1 MEIISDTKDF
11 YISSPTAVAI
21 GKFDGVHIGHQKLL
35 LEITGKREERSGE
48 ELKSCVFT
56 FDPAPGVFFGK
67 EKSLLT
73 TRKEKRILFERKGID
88 ILVEYP
94 FDKVTADTEPVPF
107 LEEIISGRIGARIIA
122 AGRDVS
128 FGRKG
133 AGNADILSE
142 YGCKNDIAVS
152 IIDKITIELDREYEV
167 SSTLVR
173 QMISEARMEDAEKL
187 LGIPYFIYGKI
198 VHGNHMGK
206 KLGFPTINM
215 IPDEDKLLPPN
226 GVYTS
231 DVYIDGRKYNGLTN
245 IGCKPTVSDHE
256 VKGAETFLYDFE
268 GDVYGRDAEIY
279 LKHFCRPE
287 TRFDSLDALKERLA
301 GDIETYRPADVI

>member
-35 LEITGKREERSGE
+35 LEITGACEEKTGE
-48 ELKSCVFT
+48 KLKSCVFT

-88 ILVEYP
+88 ILIEFP
-94 FDKVTADTEPVPF
+94 FDKDTADTEPIPF
-107 LEEIISGRIGARIIA
+107 LEELIAGRIGARTIA
-122 AGRDVS
+122 AGKDVS
-128 FGRKG
+128 FGKKG
-133 AGNADILSE
+133 AGNADTLRT
-142 YGCKNDIAVS
+142 YGEQNDIAVR
-152 IIDKITIELDREYEV
+152 IIDKITIDLDKEYEV

-187 LGIPYFIYGKI
+187 LGIPYFVYGSI
-198 VHGNHMGK
+198 VHGNHMGRT
-206 KLGFPTINM
+206 LGFPTINM
-215 IPDEDKLLPPN
+215 LPDEDKLLPPN

-231 DVYIDGRKYNGLTN
+231 DVIIDGKKYRGLTN
-245 IGCKPTVSDHE
+245 IGCKPTISDHE
-256 VKGAETFLYDFE
+256 AKGVETYLYDFE
-268 GDVYGRDAEIY
+268 GDVYGQDAEVY
-279 LKHFCRPE
+279 LKSFCRPE
-287 TRFDSLDALKERLA
+287 TRFDSVEALKERLA
-301 GDIETYRPADVI
+301 EDIRLYRP

>member
-35 LEITGKREERSGE
+35 LEITGAREEKSGE
-48 ELKSCVFT
+48 TLKSCVFT

-88 ILVEYP
+88 ILIEFP
-94 FDKVTADTEPVPF
+94 FDKDTADTEPVPF
-107 LEEIISGRIGARIIA
+107 LEELISGRIGARVIA
-122 AGRDVS
+122 AGSDVS
-128 FGRKG
+128 FGKMG
-133 AGNADILSE
+133 AGDADVLRK
-142 YGCKNDIAVS
+142 YGEENDISVR
-152 IIDKITIELDREYEV
+152 IIDKITIELDKEYEV

-187 LGIPYFIYGKI
+187 LGIPYFIFGKV

-206 KLGFPTINM
+206 TLGFPTIN
-215 IPDEDKLLPPN
+215 ILPDEDKLLPPN

-231 DVYIDGRKYNGLTN
+231 DVYIEGRKYRGLTN
-245 IGCKPTVSDHE
+245 IGCKPTISDHE
-256 VKGAETFLYDFE
+256 VKGVETYLYDFD
-268 GDVYGRDAEIY
+268 GDVYGLDAEVY

-301 GDIETYRPADVI
+301 GDIELYRP

>member
-35 LEITGKREERSGE
+35 MEITGAVDERDGE
-48 ELKSCVFT
+48 RLKACVFT

-94 FDKVTADTEPVPF
+94 FDRETADTEPVPF
-107 LEEIISGRIGARIIA
+107 LDDPIVERIGARLIA
-122 AGRDVS
+122 SGSDVS
-128 FGRKG
+128 FGKMG
-133 AGNADILSE
+133 AGNARILGK
-142 YGCKNDIAVS
+142 YGEDNNIAVR
-152 IIDKITIELDREYEV
+152 IIDKISIELDREYEV

-173 QMISEARMEDAEKL
+173 QMVSEARMEYAEKL
-187 LGIPYFIYGKI
+187 LGIPYFVFGRV
-198 VHGNHMGK
+198 VHGNHMGAG
-206 KLGFPTINM
+206 LGFPTINM

-231 DVYIDGRKYNGLTN
+231 DVIINGNKYCGLTN

-256 VKGAETFLYDFE
+256 VRGVETYLYDFE
-268 GDVYGRDAEIY
+268 GDVYGQDAEVY
-279 LKHFCRPE
+279 LKSFCRPE
-287 TRFDSLDALKERLA
+287 TKFDSLEALKDTLA
-301 GDIETYRPADVI
+301 ADIDKYRP

>member
-35 LEITGKREERSGE
+35 LEITGAHEEKTGE
-48 ELKSCVFT
+48 KLKSCVFT

-88 ILVEYP
+88 ILIEFP
-94 FDKVTADTEPVPF
+94 FDKDTADTEPVPF
-107 LEEIISGRIGARIIA
+107 LEELISGRIGARVIA

-128 FGRKG
+128 FGKKG
-133 AGNADILSE
+133 AGNADVLKK
-142 YGCKNDIAVS
+142 YGEENDIAVRV
-152 IIDKITIELDREYEV
+152 IDKITIELDKEYEV

-173 QMISEARMEDAEKL
+173 QMISEARMEEAEKL
-187 LGIPYFIYGKI
+187 LGIPYFIFGQI

-206 KLGFPTINM
+206 TLGFPTIN
-215 IPDEDKLLPPN
+215 ILPGEDKLLPPN

-231 DVYIDGRKYNGLTN
+231 DVYIDGRKYHGLTN
-245 IGCKPTVSDHE
+245 IGCKPTISDHE
-256 VKGAETFLYDFE
+256 VKGVETYLYDFD
-268 GDVYGRDAEIY
+268 GDVYERDAEVY
-279 LKHFCRPE
+279 LKSFCRPE

-301 GDIETYRPADVI
+301 ADIEAYRP

>member
-35 LEITGKREERSGE
+35 LEITGVEEKETGE
-48 ELKSCVFT
+48 KLKSCVFT

-88 ILVEYP
+88 ILIEFP
-94 FDKVTADTEPVPF
+94 FDKETADTEPVPF
-107 LEEIISGRIGARIIA
+107 LDELIAGRIGARVIA

-128 FGRKG
+128 FGKKG
-133 AGNADILSE
+133 AGNADILRE
-142 YGCKNDIAVS
+142 YGEKNDIAVS
-152 IIDKITIELDREYEV
+152 IIDKITIDLDKEYEV

-173 QMISEARMEDAEKL
+173 QMISEARMEEAEKL
-187 LGIPYFIYGKI
+187 LGIPYFIYGKV
-198 VHGNHMGK
+198 VHGNHMGAG
-206 KLGFPTINM
+206 LGFPTINM

-231 DVYIDGRKYNGLTN
+231 DVIINGKKYHGLTN
-245 IGCKPTVSDHE
+245 IGCKPTISDHE
-256 VKGAETFLYDFE
+256 VKGAETYLYDFE
-268 GDVYGRDAEIY
+268 GDVYGQDAEVY
-279 LKHFCRPE
+279 LKSFCRPE
-287 TRFDSLDALKERLA
+287 TRFESLDALKARLA
-301 GDIETYRPADVI
+301 EDIRLYRP

>member
-35 LEITGKREERSGE
+35 LEITGAQEEKTGDK
-48 ELKSCVFT
+48 LKSCVFT

-73 TRKEKRILFERKGID
+73 TRKEKRILFERRGID
-88 ILVEYP
+88 ILIEFP
-94 FDKVTADTEPVPF
+94 FDRETADTEPVPF
-107 LEEIISGRIGARIIA
+107 LDELIAGRIGARMIA
-122 AGRDVS
+122 AGKDVS
-128 FGRKG
+128 FGRMG
-133 AGNADILSE
+133 SGNADVLIG
-142 YGCKNDIAVS
+142 YGAENDIAVS
-152 IIDKITIELDREYEV
+152 IIDKITIELDKEYEV

-187 LGIPYFIYGKI
+187 LGIPYFVYGSI

-206 KLGFPTINM
+206 TLGFPTINM

-231 DVYIDGRKYNGLTN
+231 DVYINGKKYHGLTN
-245 IGCKPTVSDHE
+245 IGCKPTISDHE
-256 VKGAETFLYDFE
+256 VKGVETYLYDFD
-268 GDVYGRDAEIY
+268 GDVYGQDAEVY

-287 TRFDSLDALKERLA
+287 TRFDSLDALNRITVA
-301 GDIETYRPADVI
+301 